1 MLATTTYNAEIFPFM
16 RTFITH
22 LTERNYQNRTIG
34 LIENGSWAPTAA
46 RVMKGL
52 FEKSKNIAFCATT
65 VHIKSALNEQSRGE
79 LAALADELCR

>member
-1 MLATTTYNAEIFPFM
+1 
-16 RTFITH
+16 
-22 LTERNYQNRTIG
+22 
-34 LIENGSWAPTAA
+34 
-46 RVMKGL
+46 MKGL